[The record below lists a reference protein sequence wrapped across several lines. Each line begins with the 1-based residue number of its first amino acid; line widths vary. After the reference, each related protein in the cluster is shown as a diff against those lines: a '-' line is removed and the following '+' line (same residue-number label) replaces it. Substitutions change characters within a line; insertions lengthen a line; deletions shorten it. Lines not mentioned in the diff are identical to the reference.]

1 MKFQFVAEVSE
12 PVLSYGVMVSTG
24 DVVEFEGW
32 LAEKAKENPNYRLL
46 DESDEPAGDES
57 EPDDLDELRAQ
68 WEAKFGKKPHHKKSA
83 NTLREELSDGD

>member
-1 MKFQFVAEVSE
+1 MKLQFVAEVSE

-46 DESDEPAGDES
+46 DES

>member
-46 DESDEPAGDES
+46 DES

-68 WEAKFGKKPHHKKSA
+68 WKAKFGKKPHHKKSA